1 MNGVRTRL
9 VRASG
14 ASGLSLL
21 ARMLEQLLLVPV
33 LLAAWS
39 ADLFG
44 EWLLIAAIPIY
55 LSLFDLGVVQSGS
68 NELARRAGAGDEQAV
83 RSFFRDYSSFF
94 VKWSAAI
101 FVGLAAAVTLSPVA
115 DWLDL
120 SIIGNAEAGQIFL
133 MLIGATLVSQ
143 NSMALLGGMRARR
156 ILPAGLLIRALG
168 AFARLGAAFLAV
180 GLMDAGPVTLAAIML
195 SSRAVE
201 YAVQAA
207 LLKRHDLS
215 VSFNPLRKS
224 AESMRPYVVSGLEF
238 LLFPLAQAI
247 LLQGAIV
254 VAGLTLGSV
263 AVAIFATHRTL
274 ARATSQIVRLV
285 AVPLQAESGLMQSK
299 ESLPELRAILL
310 SVSRLTFWAALAC
323 AALLLLA
330 GKPVFA
336 AWTGGKI
343 AYTPALFAP
352 LILATIF
359 ETVWSVAASIRLGS
373 NRHRP
378 IAWGYL
384 TISLAALAAMAGLAS
399 DAGLA
404 ALGWIAA
411 AAELAMLVLAI
422 PVSAAVLDLPVRR
435 FMLSLITPPLVEVR
449 QLAAFLFSRARQTR

>member
-9 VRASG
+9 VQASG

-68 NELARRAGAGDEQAV
+68 NELARRAGENDDQAV
-83 RSFFRDYSSFF
+83 RSFFRDYTSFF

-101 FVGLAAAVTLSPVA
+101 FVGLAITVTLSPVA
-115 DWLDL
+115 DWLGL
-120 SIIGNAEAGQIFL
+120 SIIDNAQAGQIFL
-133 MLIGATLVSQ
+133 MLIGATLISQ

-168 AFARLGAAFLAV
+168 AFARLGGAFLAV
-180 GLMDAGPVTLAAIML
+180 SLMDAGPVALAAIML
-195 SSRAVE
+195 SSRAIE

-207 LLKRHDLS
+207 LLKRQDLS
-215 VSFNPLRKS
+215 VSFNPWRKS
-224 AESMRPYVVSGLEF
+224 EESMRPFVISGLEF

-254 VAGLTLGSV
+254 VAGLTLGSA

-274 ARATSQIVRLV
+274 ARVTSQIVRLV
-285 AVPLQAESGLMQSK
+285 AVPLRAESGLMQSK
-299 ESLPELRAILL
+299 ENLPELRSILL

-323 AALLLLA
+323 AGILWFA
-330 GKPVFA
+330 GKPVFD
-336 AWTGGKI
+336 AWTGEKI
-343 AYTPALFAP
+343 AYAPALFAAM
-352 LILATIF
+352 ILATIF

-384 TISLAALAAMAGLAS
+384 TISLAALAAMAGLAENG
-399 DAGLA
+399 GLE

-411 AAELAMLVLAI
+411 AAELAMLVLTI
-422 PVSAAVLDLPVRR
+422 PVTVALLGVPVRR
-435 FMLSLITPPLVEVR
+435 FMLSLIIPPLAELR
-449 QLAAFLFSRARQTR
+449 QLATFLFSRARRTQ